1 MIRKFKQSDLPAV
14 MQIWLEG
21 NIKAHHFISEK
32 YWTDN
37 YEMVQN
43 ILPDAEV
50 YVYEDEKTNQIGGF
64 IGLTDDFVAGMFVKY
79 DWQSQGIGKKLL
91 DHVKMLK
98 QELYLAVYQK
108 NIGAI
113 RFYEREQ
120 FVIEVSQKDGSTNES
135 EFILRWRKKH
145 CCTY

>member
-14 MQIWLEG
+14 MQIWLEE

-50 YVYEDEKTNQIGGF
+50 YVYEDEKTNRIGGF
-64 IGLTDDFVAGMFVKY
+64 IGLTDDFVAGLFVKS
-79 DWQSQGIGKKLL
+79 DLQSQGIGKKLL
-91 DHVKMLK
+91 DHVKTVK
-98 QELYLAVYQK
+98 TELCLTVYQK
-108 NIGAI
+108 NSRAI
-113 RFYEREQ
+113 RFYEREEF
-120 FVIEVSQKDGSTNES
+120 FVEATQVDVNTNEK
-135 EFILRWRKKH
+135 EFILRWRK
-145 CCTY
+145 